1 MKKKILIVLWSVKYN
16 RGSEALVRGFSEICK
31 NTYKDSEIYLSSA
44 ELDFEKTVVIPNIY
58 KNINKYSYNTE
69 KSIKRYFIG
78 IIDKVF
84 KLKGLAQKMRYKK
97 FLNVCKEMDLIV
109 VIGADNYDKSYGMFS
124 FMHET
129 NKMIKENSNAKLLM
143 YDCSLEEND
152 IDDNII
158 SDFAMFDGVTARESI
173 TYNNF
178 RKKLKNKVLG
188 YYPDPAFLLKP
199 EEYKLPI
206 GWKKNNMVGIN
217 VSSLITNDIY
227 GTGYDLVMNSYY
239 ELIEN
244 ILNKTDMNI
253 VLVPHVMNN
262 ADLSVLKKLYLKYE
276 NSGRVILIDNELLNA
291 AQLKYII
298 SRCRFYIGARTHSTI
313 AAYSSC
319 VPTLVLGYSIK
330 SIGIARDIFGREDNY
345 VISVSKVKDKYELSN
360 AFKWI
365 MKNEDAIRKHL
376 EEYMPMYVNKAM
388 NTKEMIIG
396 MLGEK

>member
-1 MKKKILIVLWSVKYN
+1 
-16 RGSEALVRGFSEICK
+16 
-31 NTYKDSEIYLSSA
+31 
-44 ELDFEKTVVIPNIY
+44 
-58 KNINKYSYNTE
+58 
-69 KSIKRYFIG
+69 
-78 IIDKVF
+78 
-84 KLKGLAQKMRYKK
+84 
-97 FLNVCKEMDLIV
+97 
-109 VIGADNYDKSYGMFS
+109 
-124 FMHET
+124 
-129 NKMIKENSNAKLLM
+129 
-143 YDCSLEEND
+143 
-152 IDDNII
+152 
-158 SDFAMFDGVTARESI
+158 
-173 TYNNF
+173 
-178 RKKLKNKVLG
+178 
-188 YYPDPAFLLKP
+188 
-199 EEYKLPI
+199 
-206 GWKKNNMVGIN
+206 
-217 VSSLITNDIY
+217 
-227 GTGYDLVMNSYY
+227 MNSYY

-365 MKNEDAIRKHL
+365 MKNEDAIREHL